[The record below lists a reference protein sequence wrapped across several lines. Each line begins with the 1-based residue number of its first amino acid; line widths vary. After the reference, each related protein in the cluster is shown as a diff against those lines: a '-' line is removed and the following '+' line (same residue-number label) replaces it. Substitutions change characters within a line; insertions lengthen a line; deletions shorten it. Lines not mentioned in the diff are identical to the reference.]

1 MDILDRSQPIER
13 ERLPAGTV
21 LIAAGSQESALT
33 IIHSGMAEMVEPDQ
47 AAGPGPTDAGGLRSS
62 GSPPPGRRVGLIK
75 GESLCGIPGLRE
87 PGPARHTVRTLTD
100 CLVSNV
106 PVEPE
111 SLARRLGSDAALNE
125 RALGGF
131 VQRVESAIY
140 LFRNYTYLWHKLASI
155 ADSIAIAYDF
165 GPELLGVES
174 ADRMESPL
182 ARYSAHLR
190 ARAVEADIDLPELW
204 DPNVL
209 GGAIQDALSLYAERD
224 RVTVESAI
232 DLPQFLFLKRV
243 IGRVRTSVG
252 ELLQNDEPSIVYIY
266 RFFGRTLDAMVSQNA
281 LLVEQID
288 RLLDLLFAPDGWVA
302 EMLDAQ
308 SGTPEETRFTWYLAK
323 ACYRFHKD
331 GINLLGRRLE
341 RDYQVYRQL
350 GEARREGPP
359 GASDGTSRRGGVT
372 AGDPGDEPGP
382 HGSQAFAGGGDDGAE
397 GGAVDPAAGTAGRA
411 PGEGRDPLA
420 KYRGLTDK
428 LLEFSDLSQKDRFA
442 FRELLERFRA
452 LPDRLADTAE
462 ARSVRDQ
469 LAELYWKLYESC
481 FLKVISTDLKSFVPG
496 IMLHFG
502 LVDETLVSED
512 DLRAIDDAYAKALYT
527 DDTIPVMTLPYF
539 LEKLYR
545 GEQDP
550 SVTELGETFAKRL
563 KTQEKLTKRERER
576 TTVYEDTPED
586 RVRYEIREIVATA
599 APLVFG
605 AKRRAVPVLCREAI
619 GGDAGRLFIEPE
631 EVARRIDELRS
642 RDFTLFHRDVGLRHK
657 FGTDIVRKEVVP
669 NVVLYP
675 VTGSRMMMW
684 QELDGTSRH
693 TAGRMFLPHMFT
705 ERFDESLL
713 TMLAHFRWELQKTVA
728 GANWMDPVDGGLVG
742 AYYDYIQ
749 FYQRNPNLTPEAKER
764 VKQLVAKTR
773 SDRDRFAVDYAN
785 WVRYEYEGKVRLN
798 PVARDIFYRHCPFP
812 RNVRAEMAKKPL
824 YVELERKYQNRV
836 HKAILKLESRSRR
849 FEKSDEPMPE
859 DLVKHLESLR
869 A

>member
-1 MDILDRSQPIER
+1 M
-13 ERLPAGTV
+13 
-21 LIAAGSQESALT
+21 LIADGTDESALT
-33 IIHSGMAEMVEPDQ
+33 IIHSGLAELLEP
-47 AAGPGPTDAGGLRSS
+47 GN
-62 GSPPPGRRVGLIK
+62 PPRRVGLIK

-87 PGPARHTVRTLTD
+87 PGPARYAVRTLTD

-111 SLARRLGSDAALNE
+111 SLARRLGSDAALNG

-165 GPELLGVES
+165 GPELLGVDS
-174 ADRMESPL
+174 ADRLESPL
-182 ARYSAHLR
+182 ARYSAWLR
-190 ARAVEADIDLPELW
+190 ARAVEAGIELPSLW

-209 GGAIQDALSLYAERD
+209 GGEIQDALSLYADHD
-224 RVTVESAI
+224 RVTVESTI
-232 DLPQFLFLKRV
+232 DLPQFLFLKRLLN
-243 IGRVRTSVG
+243 RARSSVG
-252 ELLQNDEPSIVYIY
+252 ELLQSDEPSIVYIY
-266 RFFGRTLDAMVSQNA
+266 RFFGRALDAMVSRNA
-281 LLVEQID
+281 HLVDQID
-288 RLLDLLFAPDGWVA
+288 LLLDRLFAPDGWVA
-302 EMLDAQ
+302 ETLDNQ
-308 SGTPEETRFTWYLAK
+308 SGTPDEKRFTWYLAK

-341 RDYQVYRQL
+341 RDYPVYRRL
-350 GEARREGPP
+350 GELRRDGGPGGARPAAAGAVEQGPT
-359 GASDGTSRRGGVT
+359 GELSK
-372 AGDPGDEPGP
+372 AGDAAER
-382 HGSQAFAGGGDDGAE
+382 AGAE
-397 GGAVDPAAGTAGRA
+397 SATDAPATGTAGS
-411 PGEGRDPLA
+411 GRDPLA

-428 LLEFSDLSQKDRFA
+428 LLEFSELSQKDCFA
-442 FRELLERFRA
+442 FRDLLDGFRA

-462 ARSVRDQ
+462 ARSVREQ
-469 LAELYWKLYESC
+469 LSELFWKLYESC

-496 IMLHFG
+496 ILLHLG

-539 LEKLYR
+539 LEKIYR
-545 GEQDP
+545 SEQDP
-550 SVTELGETFAKRL
+550 SMTELGETFAKRL
-563 KTQEKLTKRERER
+563 KAQEKLTKRERDR

-586 RVRYEIREIVATA
+586 RVRYEIREIVANA

-605 AKRRAVPVLCREAI
+605 AKRRAVPVLCRESIA
-619 GGDAGRLFIEPE
+619 GDAARLFIEPE
-631 EVARRIDELRS
+631 EIARRIDEVRS

-675 VTGSRMMMW
+675 VVGSRMMMW

-693 TAGRMFLPHMFT
+693 TAGRIFLPHMYT
-705 ERFDESLL
+705 ERFDDSLL
-713 TMLAHFRWELQKTVA
+713 TVLAHFRWELQKTVA

-742 AYYDYIQ
+742 SYYDYIQ
-749 FYQRNPNLTPEAKER
+749 FYQRNTRLTAEAKER

-798 PVARDIFYRHCPFP
+798 PVARDIFYRHCPF
-812 RNVRAEMAKKPL
+812 RKEVRAEMAKKPL
-824 YVELERKYQNRV
+824 YSELERKYQNRL
-836 HKAILKLESRSRR
+836 HKTIVKVESRTRR
-849 FEKSDEPMPE
+849 FEKSEEPIPE
-859 DLVKHLESLR
+859 DLAKHLETLR
-869 A
+869 S

>member
-1 MDILDRSQPIER
+1 MDIFDRARPAER
-13 ERLPAGTV
+13 ERVPAGTV
-21 LIAAGSQESALT
+21 LIEPGSAESALT
-33 IIHSGMAEMVEPDQ
+33 IIHSGMAEMVEPDEAANPRS
-47 AAGPGPTDAGGLRSS
+47 AAGPG
-62 GSPPPGRRVGLIK
+62 SPRPGRRVGLIK

-165 GPELLGVES
+165 GPELLGVDS
-174 ADRMESPL
+174 ADRLESPL
-182 ARYSAHLR
+182 ARYSAWIR
-190 ARAVEADIDLPELW
+190 AEAVEAGLELPGLW

-209 GGAIQDALSLYAERD
+209 GGDIPEALSLYADRD
-224 RVTVESAI
+224 RVTVETTI

-243 IGRVRTSVG
+243 LGRARSSVG
-252 ELLQNDEPSIVYIY
+252 ELLQSDEPSIVYIY
-266 RFFGRTLDAMVSQNA
+266 QFFGRTLDAMVSQNA
-281 LLVEQID
+281 FLVEQID
-288 RLLDLLFAPDGWVA
+288 LLLDRLFAHDGWIG

-308 SGTPEETRFTWYLAK
+308 SGTSTEERFTYYLAK

-341 RDYQVYRQL
+341 RDYPVYRKL
-350 GEARREGPP
+350 GEL
-359 GASDGTSRRGGVT
+359 RRGG
-372 AGDPGDEPGP
+372 DPRD
-382 HGSQAFAGGGDDGAE
+382 A
-397 GGAVDPAAGTAGRA
+397 R
-411 PGEGRDPLA
+411 PGEPDAAVGLGERSGTEASGQARDPLG

-428 LLEFSDLSQKDRFA
+428 LLEFSELSQKDRFA
-442 FRELLERFRA
+442 FRDSLERFRA
-452 LPDRLADTAE
+452 LADRFVDTPE
-462 ARSVRDQ
+462 ARSIREE
-469 LAELYWKLYESC
+469 LAGLVWKLYESC

-502 LVDETLVSED
+502 LVDETFVSED

-539 LEKLYR
+539 LEKIYR

-550 SVTELGETFAKRL
+550 SITELGESFAKRL
-563 KTQEKLTKRERER
+563 KTQEKLTKRECER
-576 TTVYEDTPED
+576 TAVYEDTPED
-586 RVRYEIREIVATA
+586 RIRYELREIVANA

-605 AKRRAVPVLCREAI
+605 AKRRAVPILCREAI
-619 GGDAGRLFIEPE
+619 GGEAARLFIEPE
-631 EVARRIDELRS
+631 EIARRADEVRS

-675 VTGSRMMMW
+675 VVGSRMMMW

-693 TAGRMFLPHMFT
+693 TAGRIFLPHMFT
-705 ERFDESLL
+705 ERFDDALL
-713 TMLAHFRWELQKTVA
+713 TVLAHFRWELQKTVA

-742 AYYDYIQ
+742 SYYDYIQ
-749 FYQRNPNLTPEAKER
+749 FYQRNPHLTPEAKER

-773 SDRDRFAVDYAN
+773 SDRDRFAVDYAS

-798 PVARDIFYRHCPFP
+798 PVARDIFYRHCPF
-812 RNVRAEMAKKPL
+812 RKEVRSEMAKKPL
-824 YVELERKYQNRV
+824 FAELERKYQNRV
-836 HKAILKLESRSRR
+836 HKAILKVESRTRR

-859 DLVKHLESLR
+859 DLVGHLETLR